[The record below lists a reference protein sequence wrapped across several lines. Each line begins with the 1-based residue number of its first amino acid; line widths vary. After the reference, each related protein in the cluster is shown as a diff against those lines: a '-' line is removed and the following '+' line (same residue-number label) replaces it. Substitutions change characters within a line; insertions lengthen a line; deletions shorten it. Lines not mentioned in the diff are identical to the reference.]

1 MNRKILI
8 VDDEMHLAKILQFTL
23 DHAGY
28 TTALA
33 FDGKEALSMVLKE
46 DPDLIIL
53 DLMLPGVDGYKV
65 CNILKNDEK
74 LRRIPV
80 IILSARDFE
89 NEVLEEPL
97 SADLL
102 LQKPFNI
109 EELLSEIS
117 RLVTR
122 ES

>member
-28 TTALA
+28 KTALA
-33 FDGKEALSMVLKE
+33 FDGREALSMVASE

-65 CNILKNDEK
+65 CNILKNDDK
-74 LRRIPV
+74 LRNIPV
-80 IILSARDFE
+80 IILSARDFQ
-89 NEVLEEPL
+89 NEELEEPL

-117 RLVTR
+117 RLVTP
-122 ES
+122 EC